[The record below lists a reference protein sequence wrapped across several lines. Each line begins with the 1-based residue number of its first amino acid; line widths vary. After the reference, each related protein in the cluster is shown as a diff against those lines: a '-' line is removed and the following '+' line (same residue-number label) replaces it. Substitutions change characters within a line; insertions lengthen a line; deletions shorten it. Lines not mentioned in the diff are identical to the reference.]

1 MAGFKLDT
9 LLKLADVKGTDRK
22 TSLLHFVL
30 DQLLKDSP
38 AMLTLPHQLA
48 SVKPAANLQV
58 CHITSA
64 SPPHLTAAPQHQK
77 YTSIACPLH
86 YCFCIMSATP
96 PHPCRIINA
105 SPLHVHRIT
114 PASPPIPTAFPPQ
127 HPPLPLHPLCIQGS
141 TSPQHHNMHTLQLS
155 VSWVRTR
162 LPSHLLR
169 LTLPLTASL
178 C

>member
-1 MAGFKLDT
+1 MSDAIVCVCVACTQCMLYAMPCATPCAIASQAHQIIARPMPFQTTPSVFGHVNVCATGFKLDT

-58 CHITSA
+58 CH
-64 SPPHLTAAPQHQK
+64 
-77 YTSIACPLH
+77 LH
-86 YCFCIMSATP
+86 
-96 PHPCRIINA
+96 
-105 SPLHVHRIT
+105 
-114 PASPPIPTAFPPQ
+114 
-127 HPPLPLHPLCIQGS
+127 QGS
-141 TSPQHHNMHTLQLS
+141 IR
-155 VSWVRTR
+155 V
-162 LPSHLLR
+162 
-169 LTLPLTASL
+169 

>member
-1 MAGFKLDT
+1 MYSMLYATPCATPCAIASQAHQTIARPMPFQTTPSVVGHVTVNVCATGFKLDT

-58 CHITSA
+58 CH
-64 SPPHLTAAPQHQK
+64 
-77 YTSIACPLH
+77 LH
-86 YCFCIMSATP
+86 
-96 PHPCRIINA
+96 
-105 SPLHVHRIT
+105 
-114 PASPPIPTAFPPQ
+114 
-127 HPPLPLHPLCIQGS
+127 QGS
-141 TSPQHHNMHTLQLS
+141 T
-155 VSWVRTR
+155 
-162 LPSHLLR
+162 LL
-169 LTLPLTASL
+169 